1 MRDSAVK
8 PDRQDLGGGY
18 SLAEETDFADIQAW
32 SLL

>member
-1 MRDSAVK
+1 MR